1 MNVVIVGAGKVGYS
15 LARQLSMENHDVTV
29 IDAKAER
36 IEFVSSNL
44 DVFALMGNGASFEIQ
59 KSAGVENANLLIAA
73 TNMDEVNILCCI
85 VAKKLGVPHTI
96 ARVRNPEY
104 TKQVVFLRDEL
115 GLSMSINP
123 EQATAEEISRVLRFP
138 SASKMEP
145 FAKGRAELV
154 ELRIPE
160 SSPLCG
166 MTVSDIHPKYKVKIL
181 VSVVERAGR
190 AVIPSGDFALR
201 PGDKIS
207 IVGSPVEQSRFFQ
220 VIGMKKDR
228 VRNVMVIGAGKI
240 TVYLTQQLLDM
251 GMHVKIIEKDREKC
265 LALKNKLERATVV
278 CGDGTKPELLMEE
291 GLAEADA
298 VIALTGMDESNIITA
313 VYAKT
318 ACRGVVIAK
327 VNETHFSTVL
337 ERTGID
343 VTVQPSS
350 VTVQRIV
357 HYVRA
362 MENTK
367 SSTMETLYLLNDG
380 KVEAIQFKV
389 GGAVEQAGTAIKDM
403 RIRKDVQIS
412 AILRDGKCLIPGGN
426 DTIRTGDDVIV
437 TTTSHDIGQI
447 GDIFEG

>member
-1 MNVVIVGAGKVGYS
+1 MNIVIVGAGKVGYT
-15 LARQLSMENHDVTV
+15 LARQLSIENHDVTV
-29 IDAKAER
+29 IDAKSER

-59 KSAGVENANLLIAA
+59 QSAGVENANLLIAA

-85 VAKKLGVPHTI
+85 VAKKLGVAHTI

-123 EQATAEEISRVLRFP
+123 ELATAEEISRVLRFP
-138 SASKMEP
+138 SATKMEP

-166 MTVSDIHPKYKVKIL
+166 MTVAGIHPKYKVKIL
-181 VSVVERAGR
+181 VSVVERSGR
-190 AVIPSGDFALR
+190 TIIPSGDFALR
-201 PGDKIS
+201 AGDKIS

-220 VIGMKKDR
+220 MIGMKTGG
-228 VRNVMVIGAGKI
+228 VRNVLIIGAGKI
-240 TVYLTQQLLDM
+240 TIYLARQLLDM
-251 GMHVKIIEKDREKC
+251 GMHVKIIEKDRDKC
-265 LALKNKLERATVV
+265 LAMKELVEKATVV
-278 CGDGTKPELLMEE
+278 CGDGTKPDLLMEE
-291 GLAEADA
+291 GLTEADA
-298 VIALTGMDESNIITA
+298 VIALTGMDESNIITS

-318 ACRGVVIAK
+318 VCRGVVIAK
-327 VNETHFSTVL
+327 VNETHFGTVL
-337 ERTGID
+337 EKTGID

-367 SSTMETLYLLNDG
+367 GSTMETLYLLNDG

-389 GGAVEQAGTAIKDM
+389 SGEVRQAGTAIKDM

-412 AILRDGKCLIPGGN
+412 AILRGGKCLIPGGN
-426 DTIRTGDDVIV
+426 DTIRDGDDVIV
-437 TTTSHDIGQI
+437 TTTSHDIGELD
-447 GDIFEG
+447 DIFEG

>member
-1 MNVVIVGAGKVGYS
+1 MNVVIVGAGKVGYT
-15 LARQLSMENHDVTV
+15 LARQLSIENHDVTV

-59 KSAGVENANLLIAA
+59 QSAGVAHANLLIAA

-138 SASKMEP
+138 SANKMEP

-166 MTVSDIHPKYKVKIL
+166 MTVAEIHPTYKAKIL
-181 VSVVERAGR
+181 VSVVERAGQ
-190 AVIPSGDFALR
+190 AMIPSGDKKKKK
-201 PGDKIS
+201 GDKIS
-207 IVGSPVEQSRFFQ
+207 VVGSPVEQSKFFQ
-220 VIGMKKDR
+220 AIGMKKDR
-228 VRNVMVIGAGKI
+228 VKNVMIIGAGKI
-240 TVYLTQQLLDM
+240 TVYLTRQLLDM

-265 LALKNKLERATVV
+265 LAMKNLLGKATVI
-278 CGDGTKPELLMEE
+278 CGDGTKPDLLMEE
-291 GLAEADA
+291 GLSEADA
-298 VIALTGMDESNIITA
+298 VIALTGMDESNIITS

-327 VNETHFSTVL
+327 VNETHFGTVL
-337 ERTGID
+337 EKTGID

-389 GGAVEQAGTAIKDM
+389 GGAVAQTGTPIKDM

-426 DTIRTGDDVIV
+426 DTICPGDDVIV
-437 TTTSHDIGQI
+437 TTTSHDVGQI

>member
-1 MNVVIVGAGKVGYS
+1 M
-15 LARQLSMENHDVTV
+15 
-29 IDAKAER
+29 
-36 IEFVSSNL
+36 
-44 DVFALMGNGASFEIQ
+44 
-59 KSAGVENANLLIAA
+59 
-73 TNMDEVNILCCI
+73 
-85 VAKKLGVPHTI
+85 
-96 ARVRNPEY
+96 
-104 TKQVVFLRDEL
+104 
-115 GLSMSINP
+115 
-123 EQATAEEISRVLRFP
+123 
-138 SASKMEP
+138 
-145 FAKGRAELV
+145 
-154 ELRIPE
+154 
-160 SSPLCG
+160 
-166 MTVSDIHPKYKVKIL
+166 
-181 VSVVERAGR
+181 
-190 AVIPSGDFALR
+190 
-201 PGDKIS
+201 
-207 IVGSPVEQSRFFQ
+207 
-220 VIGMKKDR
+220 
-228 VRNVMVIGAGKI
+228 
-240 TVYLTQQLLDM
+240 
-251 GMHVKIIEKDREKC
+251 
-265 LALKNKLERATVV
+265 
-278 CGDGTKPELLMEE
+278 
-291 GLAEADA
+291 
-298 VIALTGMDESNIITA
+298 
-313 VYAKT
+313 
-318 ACRGVVIAK
+318 VIAK